1 MSRVDVLARRFR
13 VASNRY
19 IVCESASIK
28 VCLYEVMVSSDL
40 FEKSNEQHIF
50 FKAFYNEVH
59 FKFPAYNVQ
68 CKFLQWE
75 ISPYRKYVIAKQ
87 KMKILWFM
95 HMQ

>member
-1 MSRVDVLARRFR
+1 MTFYSKWYSAMSRVDVLARRFR

-68 CKFLQWE
+68 CKFLQ
-75 ISPYRKYVIAKQ
+75 
-87 KMKILWFM
+87 
-95 HMQ
+95 